1 MTFEEELKQ
10 EKNHAIIKI
19 GKYLE
24 ERSKEDSSVANDLK
38 KEIKSLGEC
47 WKYILGE
54 AKKQAENNCACIDDD
69 TVFGWAVHY
78 YDEDDIKIKSANIT
92 KVVSGEQKQPKV
104 VKTQPSDTPKPI
116 KKEKV
121 TNTRKKKTDPV
132 EGQISLF

>member
-1 MTFEEELKQ
+1 MMFAEELIK
-10 EKNHAIIKI
+10 EKNPAVIRI

-24 ERSKEDSSVANDLK
+24 ERAKTDPSVERNLCKEK
-38 KEIKSLGEC
+38 KSLSEC
-47 WKYILGE
+47 YEYIVGE
-54 AKKQAENNCACIDDD
+54 AKKRAENNCACIDDD
-69 TVFGWAVHY
+69 TVYGWAVHY
-78 YDEDDIKIKSANIT
+78 YDEDDIKIKSTNIT
-92 KVVSGEQKQPKV
+92 KVVSREQKQPKI

>member
-1 MTFEEELKQ
+1 MMFAEELIK
-10 EKNHAIIKI
+10 EKNPAVIRI

-24 ERSKEDSSVANDLK
+24 ERAKSDPSFEKILHKEN
-38 KEIKSLGEC
+38 KSLNEC
-47 WKYILGE
+47 FQYIINE
-54 AKKQAENNCACIDDD
+54 AKKQAKSNCACIDDD

-78 YDEDDIKIKSANIT
+78 YDEDDIKIKTTNIT
-92 KVVSGEQKQPKV
+92 KVISHEQEQPKII
-104 VKTQPSDTPKPI
+104 KTQPSDTPKLS

>member
-1 MTFEEELKQ
+1 MMFAEELIK
-10 EKNHAIIKI
+10 EKNPAVIRI

-24 ERSKEDSSVANDLK
+24 ER
-38 KEIKSLGEC
+38 
-47 WKYILGE
+47 
-54 AKKQAENNCACIDDD
+54 AK
-69 TVFGWAVHY
+69 
-78 YDEDDIKIKSANIT
+78 DDIKIKSTNIT
-92 KVVSGEQKQPKV
+92 KVVSREQKQPKI